1 MQKVDFEKL
10 YREMKLQAMREGERG
25 KGDTQTVVKLRV
37 VKLKTFGKP
46 IDKLFAT

>member
-10 YREMKLQAMREGERG
+10 YREEEAERERG

>member
-10 YREMKLQAMREGERG
+10 YREMKLQAMRERG

>member
-1 MQKVDFEKL
+1 
-10 YREMKLQAMREGERG
+10 MRGRRNERG

>member
-10 YREMKLQAMREGERG
+10 YREMKLQAMERERG